1 MAMRSPAA
9 ESVLRLSP
17 RIEILPIVH
26 ANGDMAQEV
35 RETLIARHYDC
46 LAAPLPESVSQAV
59 EAAIGDLPTVSV
71 VVLREDPD
79 DDPEQIDSLPEETHT
94 PPSSIA
100 SFVPIDPCQGVIM
113 GVRVAM
119 GEGIPRAYIDRDVRN
134 YDPDPMHVPDPYMLK
149 AVSVAAYAA
158 AALPSAARPA
168 PGSQREARIAWMAF
182 RLHELELD
190 YEAILVLCPIQDW
203 PYVRQAYLERTPY
216 RTPELPVARPET
228 YSVSAG
234 SLYFV
239 LGELP
244 FITGLYE
251 QRRAE
256 LRSDRQLSIDG
267 VKELLLE
274 TRARW
279 MPDQQTSSLE
289 GDWITPQRLQI
300 FLRYVRNLALL
311 DRRLTPDLYTL
322 ATAAKQIGGDQFA
335 VRLIETAKDY
345 GYPQDQGEP
354 WSQSAPGKAP
364 FSEGAG
370 WEGVKGEAITFG
382 IGKAEFPD
390 GTIAR
395 MKSRLLGPS
404 QTWRTLQLKP
414 KPTPVRKKDWAQR
427 WNPLRQCSW
436 PPEDS
441 RIESFNLHVR
451 DQAKALIGADLAR
464 TEKFTT
470 SVKDGID
477 VRETLRHWHKR
488 EIYVKDIPPARG
500 SIEVVVFLFDTPA
513 DPEKYSWQATW
524 FAEHGKESTLSFFA
538 TPFRENLIGPGI
550 GQSIYGGAMF
560 LFPPRPIPDIWT
572 DRRIAVGSLEERLL
586 AGALLHS
593 QERHVAVISPI
604 RPPARWRLMARR
616 SRKQLVSIPLSRFS
630 KQTVDRL
637 RRFHVLNGHEV
648 RSYAAKFIQGL

>member
-1 MAMRSPAA
+1 MNP
-9 ESVLRLSP
+9 
-17 RIEILPIVH
+17 
-26 ANGDMAQEV
+26 
-35 RETLIARHYDC
+35 
-46 LAAPLPESVSQAV
+46 
-59 EAAIGDLPTVSV
+59 
-71 VVLREDPD
+71 
-79 DDPEQIDSLPEETHT
+79 LPEETAT
-94 PPSSIA
+94 PRSALA

-113 GVRVAM
+113 GVRVAI
-119 GEGIPRAYIDRDVRN
+119 GEGIRRAYIDRDVRH
-134 YDPDPMHVPDPYMLK
+134 YEPDPITVPDPYMLK
-149 AVSVAAYAA
+149 AVSLAAYAA
-158 AALPSAARPA
+158 AALPSAERPA

-190 YEAILVLCPIQDW
+190 YEAILGLCAIQDW
-203 PYVRQAYLERTPY
+203 PYVREAYLERAPY
-216 RTPELPVARPET
+216 CTPELPVAGSET
-228 YSVSAG
+228 YRVSAA

-251 QRRAE
+251 KRRAE
-256 LRSDRQLSIDG
+256 LRSDRHLSIDG

-274 TRARW
+274 TRTRW
-279 MPDQQTSSLE
+279 MSDPTTSTSE

-335 VRLIETAKDY
+335 VTLIETAKDY
-345 GYPQDQGEP
+345 SYPEDEDET
-354 WSQSAPGKAP
+354 WSSRAPGKAP

-370 WEGVKGEAITFG
+370 WGGAPGKAPFPEGAGWEGAMAGAITFG
-382 IGKAEFPD
+382 IGQAEFPD
-390 GTIAR
+390 GTLAR
-395 MKSRLLGPS
+395 MKSRLPGPS

-414 KPTPVRKKDWAQR
+414 KPTPVRRKDWAQR
-427 WNPLRQCSW
+427 WNPQRQCSW

-451 DQAKALIGADLAR
+451 DQAKALISTDLAR

-488 EIYVKDIPPARG
+488 EIYVKAIPPARG

-524 FAEHGKESTLSFFA
+524 FAEHGQESTLSFFA
-538 TPFRENLIGPGI
+538 TPFRESLVGPGI

-572 DRRIAVGSLEERLL
+572 DRRLAVGTLEERLL
-586 AGALLHS
+586 GGALLHS

-604 RPPARWRLMARR
+604 HPPARWRLMARR
-616 SRKQLVSIPLSRFS
+616 YRKQLVTIPLSRFS

-648 RSYAAKFIQGL
+648 RSYAAKFIQGI

>member
-1 MAMRSPAA
+1 MRSAA
-9 ESVLRLSP
+9 TESVLRLSP

-35 RETLIARHYDC
+35 RETLIARQYDC
-46 LAAPLPESVSQAV
+46 LAVPLPESVSQAV

-79 DDPEQIDSLPEETHT
+79 DYAAQITPLAEETPT
-94 PPSSIA
+94 PPSPIA

-113 GVRVAM
+113 GVRVAI
-119 GEGIPRAYIDRDVRN
+119 GEGIRRAYIDRDVHN
-134 YDPDPMHVPDPYMLK
+134 YEPDPIHLPDPYMLK
-149 AVSVAAYAA
+149 TVSVAAYAA

-190 YEAILVLCPIQDW
+190 YEAVLALCPLQDW
-203 PYVRQAYLERTPY
+203 PYVREAYLERTPY
-216 RTPELPVARPET
+216 RMPELPVAGPET
-228 YSVSAG
+228 YRVSAG

-244 FITGLYE
+244 FITALYE
-251 QRRAE
+251 KRRAE
-256 LRSDRQLSIDG
+256 LRSDRHLSVDG

-274 TRARW
+274 TRTRW
-279 MPDQQTSSLE
+279 MSDKKTSTPL

-300 FLRYVRNLALL
+300 YLRYVRNLALL

-335 VRLIETAKDY
+335 VTLIETAKDY
-345 GYPQDQGEP
+345 GDPQDEDEA
-354 WSQSAPGKAP
+354 WSQ
-364 FSEGAG
+364 
-370 WEGVKGEAITFG
+370 AITQAMTFG
-382 IGKAEFPD
+382 IGQAEFPD

-395 MKSRLLGPS
+395 MKSRLPGPS

-414 KPTPVRKKDWAQR
+414 KPTPVKSRVWAQR
-427 WNPLRQCSW
+427 WNPQRQCSW

-524 FAEHGKESTLSFFA
+524 FAEHGAESTLSFFA
-538 TPFRENLIGPGI
+538 TPFRESLIGPGI

-572 DRRIAVGSLEERLL
+572 DPRLVRRQSRGAPLGRRAAAFAGEACRGHL
-586 AGALLHS
+586 AGSTSGPLA
-593 QERHVAVISPI
+593 IDG
-604 RPPARWRLMARR
+604 PA
-616 SRKQLVSIPLSRFS
+616 FS
-630 KQTVDRL
+630 KTTDSNSARAFFQADRGSSATLPCPERPRSPLLRGKIHPRDVD
-637 RRFHVLNGHEV
+637 
-648 RSYAAKFIQGL
+648 A

>member
-1 MAMRSPAA
+1 MRSAA
-9 ESVLRLSP
+9 VETVLRLSA

-46 LAAPLPESVSQAV
+46 LAVPLPESVSQAV

-79 DDPEQIDSLPEETHT
+79 EDAKGINSSAEETRT
-94 PPSSIA
+94 PPSPIA

-113 GVRVAM
+113 GIRVAM
-119 GEGIPRAYIDRDVRN
+119 GEGIQRAYIDRDVRT
-134 YDPDPMHVPDPYMLK
+134 YEPDPITVPDPYMLK
-149 AVSVAAYAA
+149 TVSVAAYAA

-190 YEAILVLCPIQDW
+190 YEAILGLCPIQDW
-203 PYVRQAYLERTPY
+203 PYVREAYLERSSY
-216 RTPELPVARPET
+216 RTPELPAQSPET
-228 YSVSAG
+228 YKVSAG

-244 FITGLYE
+244 FITSLYE
-251 QRRAE
+251 KRRAE
-256 LRSDRQLSIDG
+256 LRSDRYLSIDG

-279 MPDQQTSSLE
+279 MSEKKTSTPG
-289 GDWITPQRLQI
+289 GDWITLQLLQI

-322 ATAAKQIGGDQFA
+322 ATAAKQIGGDEFA
-335 VRLIETAKDY
+335 VTLIETAKDY
-345 GYPQDQGEP
+345 IYPKDEGET
-354 WSQSAPGKAP
+354 WSPRAPGKASD
-364 FSEGAG
+364 SEGAG
-370 WEGVKGEAITFG
+370 WQGAIYGSITFG
-382 IGKAEFPD
+382 IGQAEFPD
-390 GTIAR
+390 GTISR
-395 MKSRLLGPS
+395 MKSRLPGPA

-414 KPTPVRKKDWAQR
+414 KPTPVRRRDWGQR
-427 WNPLRQCSW
+427 WNPQRQCSW

-477 VRETLRHWHKR
+477 VRETLRHWHER

-500 SIEVVVFLFDTPA
+500 SIEVVVFLFDMPA

-524 FAEHGKESTLSFFA
+524 FAEHEEESTLSFFA
-538 TPFRENLIGPGI
+538 TPFRESLIGPGI

-572 DRRIAVGSLEERLL
+572 DRRLAVGSLEERLL

-616 SRKQLVSIPLSRFS
+616 YRKQLVSIPLSRFS
-630 KQTVDRL
+630 RQTVDRL

-648 RSYAAKFIQGL
+648 RSYAAKFIQGI